1 MEENFYREVNDSL
14 KNVFAI
20 TSRIDERMKALVEG
34 HNESKEKIEKLCDN
48 QVAILN
54 RLTVLENSN
63 GTRAVYDLKTD
74 VSDLED
80 KFDNISERLLHV
92 ENEMTKVTNK
102 WAAIIDFVF
111 KVGVVVIG
119 AIILWKLGIKP

>member
-14 KNVFAI
+14 KNVFSI
-20 TSRIDERMKALVEG
+20 TSRIDERMKVLVEN

-54 RLTVLENSN
+54 RLTILENSN
-63 GTRAVYDLKTD
+63 GTRAVYDLKEEFGKLERKVDD
-74 VSDLED
+74 VA
-80 KFDNISERLLHV
+80 ERLLHV
-92 ENEMTKVTNK
+92 EKDMTQTTNK
-102 WAAIIDFVF
+102 WAAVVDFVF